1 MVYEW
6 ITTLSAFL
14 LCFRLMF
21 LAHSLDLLQSLQKFF
36 DEQGDFKSIVK
47 PGLSC
52 FVIREL

>member
-1 MVYEW
+1 MYEW

-14 LCFRLMF
+14 LCFRSMF